1 MIDNRLITFLTLLE
15 EKNYTKTANKLYISQ
30 PAVTHHIKSLENEYN
45 ISLFDDSKSF
55 KLTNAGSILYE
66 HALRIKEENELLIN
80 TLANSS
86 TKTIQKISITPFSFY
101 LLKTNSILKEFYNI
115 LLENNISINKSNDIF
130 TDISSGRVDF
140 GIIDNSFDSTIFD
153 SIPIISE
160 KICLIAKSEGIYKN
174 KDRITRE
181 QLNQSTIIYPDSL
194 SGIYHTV
201 IQGLK
206 NKNIKIK
213 SHHIMYSN
221 SAIIMADMVNKLD
234 GIGFMY
240 YSTAKELAKEG
251 NIKIIELLNYSPI
264 QTIYLIYNKIS
275 SHNDYLINLNYNL
288 EEILRKNDKDI
299 I

>member
-1 MIDNRLITFLTLLE
+1 MVDNRLITFLTLLE

-30 PAVTHHIKSLENEYN
+30 PAVTNHIKSLENEYN

-55 KLTNAGSILYE
+55 RLSSAGSIIYE
-66 HALRIKEENELLIN
+66 HALRIKEENELLLN
-80 TLANSS
+80 TLAKDS
-86 TKTIQKISITPFSFY
+86 TKTVQKVSMTPFSLY
-101 LLKTNSILKEFYNI
+101 LLKTNPIINDFYDI
-115 LLENNISINKSNDIF
+115 LLENNISIDKSNDIF

-153 SIPIISE
+153 SIPLISE
-160 KICLIAKSEGIYKN
+160 KICLIVKADGSYKN

-181 QLNQSTIIYPDSL
+181 QLNQSTIIYPNSS

-221 SAIIMADMVNKLD
+221 SPIIMADMVDKLD
-234 GIGFMY
+234 GVGFMY
-240 YSTAKELAKEG
+240 YSTAIALAKEG
-251 NIKIIELLNYSPI
+251 KIKVIELLNYSPI

-275 SHNDYLINLNYNL
+275 SHNDYLVNLIYKL
-288 EEILRKNDKDI
+288 EEILRKND
-299 I
+299 